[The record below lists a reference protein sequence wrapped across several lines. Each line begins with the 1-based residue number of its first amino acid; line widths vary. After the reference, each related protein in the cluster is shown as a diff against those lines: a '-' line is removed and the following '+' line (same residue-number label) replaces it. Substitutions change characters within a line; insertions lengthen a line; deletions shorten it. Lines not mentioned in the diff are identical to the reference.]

1 MMNKKAIYHRTDDF
15 TLLQGDCVRLMGE
28 FDFKFDM
35 IFADP
40 PYFLSNGGIS
50 VQSGKVVCVDK
61 GDWDK
66 GGSPEHIDQ
75 FNEEWIFGL
84 PGTSEGEWYHLGI
97 GNLSQYLLHGKQAD
111 ATGIQNPECHYVG

>member
-15 TLLQGDCVRLMGE
+15 TLLQGDCIRLMGE

-61 GDWDK
+61 GEWDK
-66 GGSPEHIDQ
+66 AVRRNISTNSTRSG
-75 FNEEWIFGL
+75 FRL
-84 PGTSEGEWYHLGI
+84 A
-97 GNLSQYLLHGKQAD
+97 GN
-111 ATGIQNPECHYVG
+111 I

>member
-15 TLLQGDCVRLMGE
+15 TLLQGDCIRLMGE

-61 GDWDK
+61 G
-66 GGSPEHIDQ
+66 
-75 FNEEWIFGL
+75 
-84 PGTSEGEWYHLGI
+84 EWYHLGI
-97 GNLSQYLLHGKQAD
+97 GNLSQYLLRGKQAD
-111 ATGIQNPECHYVG
+111 ATGIQNPECHHVG

>member
-1 MMNKKAIYHRTDDF
+1 
-15 TLLQGDCVRLMGE
+15 MGE

-61 GDWDK
+61 GEWDK
-66 GGSPEHIDQ
+66 GGSLEHIDQ
-75 FNEEWIFGL
+75 FNEEWISACREHL
-84 PGTSEGEWYHLGI
+84 KEDGTI
-97 GNLSQYLLHGKQAD
+97 GYREPITTSSLWQTN
-111 ATGIQNPECHYVG
+111 

>member
-1 MMNKKAIYHRTDDF
+1 MIEPYYKSAKNDF
-15 TLLQGDCVRLMGE
+15 LLAKGDTFRLLHE

-61 GDWDK
+61 GM
-66 GGSPEHIDQ
+66 S
-75 FNEEWIFGL
+75 
-84 PGTSEGEWYHLGI
+84 
-97 GNLSQYLLHGKQAD
+97 
-111 ATGIQNPECHYVG
+111 

>member
-15 TLLQGDCVRLMGE
+15 TLLQGDCIRLMGE

-61 GDWDK
+61 GEWDK
-66 GGSPEHIDQ
+66 AGTYRPIQRGVD
-75 FNEEWIFGL
+75 FGL
-84 PGTSEGEWYHLGI
+84 PGTPEGGWDHLGF
-97 GNLSQYLLHGKQAD
+97 GNLSQHLLRGK
-111 ATGIQNPECHYVG
+111 